1 MKTLAAALILAAAVP
16 ALAETPGGAPDPA
29 PVAVVPAAPQAP
41 ARSGGYGKSE
51 GVLPGMVI
59 GPKLSLLRVPAP
71 GLGVEAKLMNAFG
84 LSLDY
89 AFIPT
94 VTVKDVSAR
103 YADLSL
109 GAKWY
114 PWRGAFFLGASLGTR
129 TFEGSKKDS
138 TTVPGVTLEAK
149 GKVSSTYLAPQVG
162 WRWVWASGFFM
173 GIDLGWQV
181 ILSSETTLTIPAE
194 LASTTAAQDVRDA
207 SDDLGELGFPIVSLL
222 QLGWFF

>member
-1 MKTLAAALILAAAVP
+1 MKTTAAALLLAAAMP
-16 ALAETPGGAPDPA
+16 ALAQTRAAPEPA
-29 PVAVVPAAPQAP
+29 PTTAAIPAAPAP
-41 ARSGGYGKSE
+41 PPAGGYGKSE
-51 GVLPGMVI
+51 GVLPGMVV

-71 GLGVEAKLMNAFG
+71 GFGVEAKFLNAFG

-94 VTVKDVSAR
+94 VTVDDVSAR
-103 YADLSL
+103 YSDLSL

-114 PWRGAFFLGASLGTR
+114 PWRGAFFLGAALGAR
-129 TFEGSKKDS
+129 TFEGSAKNS
-138 TTVPGVTLEAK
+138 TTVPGVTLQAK
-149 GKVSSTYLAPQVG
+149 GKVSSTYFAPQLG

-173 GIDLGWQV
+173 GMDLGWQV
-181 ILSSETTLTIPAE
+181 ILSTETTLTIPAE
-194 LASTTAAQDVRDA
+194 LASTTTAQDVRDA